1 MLEND
6 WKLRRDGPLLRD
18 ALCEFFECRYG
29 KIRYLEE
36 YNIAKVRADMLAVL
50 PDGLLGIEIKSHSDG
65 YERLKK
71 QTQGYDAFCNLNFLC
86 VGSIHIRAAE
96 HVPSHWGIL
105 SMTVREGV
113 RFEVLREPAENPN
126 CKLMRQ
132 TELLWRGE
140 LAAILKSQNLP
151 RYEGKSK
158 KFICTKL
165 CEKLPPDILRPL
177 ICDRLFERDYT
188 RYRDSDHM

>member
-1 MLEND
+1 M
-6 WKLRRDGPLLRD
+6 
-18 ALCEFFECRYG
+18 
-29 KIRYLEE
+29 
-36 YNIAKVRADMLAVL
+36 
-50 PDGLLGIEIKSHSDG
+50 EIKSHSDG